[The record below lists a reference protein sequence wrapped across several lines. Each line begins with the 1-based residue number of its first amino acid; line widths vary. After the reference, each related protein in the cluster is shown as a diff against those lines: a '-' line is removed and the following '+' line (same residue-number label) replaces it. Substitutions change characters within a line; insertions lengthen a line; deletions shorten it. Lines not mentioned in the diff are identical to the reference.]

1 MPNSCRSA
9 VAKRRCR
16 STPLTALF
24 ATLKLWFFMR
34 MIFAVILALLPLAL
48 IGNAQAAARGQ
59 FTVQASSGGILV
71 ESFASS
77 AGGPHPAVLIL
88 TEARGLAHP
97 PMMKSDGSLA
107 RLISIPTLCMC
118 FPSRSGGHH
127 QRRKRQRPHRLLY
140 ATAIGLDRSRSRRG
154 VLSQYSAPSCR
165 EGWRARHIA
174 GAQINIRMTP
184 PLANHLTRNRGAR
197 SIVFPTK
204 PQSRI
209 FRISLAASYQAAGR
223 TCCRTRPEVPELQR
237 RRFDLQC
244 QAAE

>member
-1 MPNSCRSA
+1 MSRIPHGVVRDLPNSCRSA

-118 FPSRSGGHH
+118 FPSMIWRPSSAPEAPAPASAIIRNGNRIGSQPFTAWCPISILSPVMSGGLACSAY
-127 QRRKRQRPHRLLY
+127 RWRPDQLY
-140 ATAIGLDRSRSRRG
+140 ACPLP
-154 VLSQYSAPSCR
+154 L
-165 EGWRARHIA
+165 
-174 GAQINIRMTP
+174 QII
-184 PLANHLTRNRGAR
+184 
-197 SIVFPTK
+197 
-204 PQSRI
+204 
-209 FRISLAASYQAAGR
+209 
-223 TCCRTRPEVPELQR
+223 
-237 RRFDLQC
+237 
-244 QAAE
+244 